1 MAAPAIK
8 VDSVGK
14 YYELGTTGRSETLL
28 KGRLGRMA
36 RFLRGDRAEAKA
48 TGPKDGIW
56 AVRDVSFEL
65 HKGEA
70 LGLVGRNGAGK
81 STLLK
86 MLSRITL
93 PSEGRLEIRGRT
105 ATLLEVGTGFHPEL
119 TGRENIYLNAAILG
133 MPRAEVA
140 RKFDEIVEFSGVERF
155 LDTPVKRYSS
165 GMFIRLGFAV
175 AAHLEPEVLLIDE
188 VLAVGDADF
197 QRKSLGKMRE
207 AAGEGRTVV
216 FVSHNLSAVQQL
228 CTRAMWIN
236 DGRVELD
243 DTPEKVVD
251 TYLARTG
258 ARASGGV
265 SVIPETADRIG
276 TGEARLRRVVIEDRD
291 GNPLDEAHL
300 GEPFRVRAA
309 YQVLQPLEDVVFD
322 VSILSSDGVQL
333 ATAQSI
339 DFGRPPVD
347 LPAGWQEVTAELSL
361 TLLPHEYSIGAGIH
375 RTTGATV
382 DWVDRAHRLR
392 VLHVDRSGEDRYQ
405 WPEASGFV
413 RPDSFFEEPRE
424 VQPPESGPADDLEY
438 VTAAQP
444 IRHHGGGPG
453 EDGKADGDPQR

>member
-8 VDSVGK
+8 VESAGK
-14 YYELGTTGRSETLL
+14 YYELGTTGRSDTLL
-28 KGRLGRMA
+28 KGRLANAA
-36 RFLRGDRAEAKA
+36 RFVTGSRSDAKPRA
-48 TGPKDGIW
+48 PKDGIW
-56 AVRDVSFEL
+56 ALRDVSFEV

-70 LGLVGRNGAGK
+70 LGLIGRNGAGK

-133 MPRAEVA
+133 MRRPEVA
-140 RKFDEIVEFSGVERF
+140 LKFDEIVEFSGVERF

-175 AAHLEPEVLLIDE
+175 AAHLDPEVLLIDE

-197 QRKSLGKMRE
+197 QRKCLGKMRDV
-207 AAGEGRTVV
+207 ASQGRTVV

-228 CTRAMWIN
+228 CTRAIWID
-236 DGRVELD
+236 DGHLRID

-251 TYLARTG
+251 TYLATTG

-276 TGEARLRRVVIEDRD
+276 TGEARLRRVVIEDSEGRQRD
-291 GNPLDEAHL
+291 EVHL
-300 GEPFRVRAA
+300 GERFKVTALYEVFEPIEE
-309 YQVLQPLEDVVFD
+309 VLFD
-322 VSILSSDGVQL
+322 VSILSSEGVQIVE
-333 ATAQSI
+333 AQSI
-339 DFGRPPVD
+339 DFGRVPVD
-347 LPAGWQEVTAELSL
+347 LPAGWHEVTAELSV
-361 TLLPHEYSIGAGIH
+361 TLLPHEYNIGVGVH
-375 RTTGATV
+375 RMTGASV
-382 DWVDRAHRLR
+382 DYVDRAHRLR
-392 VLHVDRSGEDRYQ
+392 ALHADRSGQDRYQ
-405 WPEASGFV
+405 WSEANGFI
-413 RPDSFFEEPRE
+413 RPDSSFEGPRE
-424 VQPPESGPADDLEY
+424 VAKPESAPGDDVEY

-444 IRHHGGGPG
+444 IRHAGGGPG
-453 EDGKADGDPQR
+453 EGAEPDGDSQR